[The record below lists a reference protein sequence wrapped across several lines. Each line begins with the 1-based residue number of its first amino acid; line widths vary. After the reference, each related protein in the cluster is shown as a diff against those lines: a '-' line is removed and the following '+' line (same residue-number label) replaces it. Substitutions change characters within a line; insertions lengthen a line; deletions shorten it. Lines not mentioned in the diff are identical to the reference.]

1 MIHDDDDY
9 VTDKER
15 KISRALAVAMH
26 VAFILLLVFGVAWQK
41 RHSEPAAVV
50 DLWSTIT
57 PPRQEPAPQPK
68 PAPAPKIEPKPEPRP
83 QPKPRPAP
91 KPEVKP
97 DPKPDIALKEKL
109 EKERKAQEQQE
120 IERRKQQELERKEV
134 ERKKEQALARQREE
148 EKKQKARELA
158 EAKKKEEEKRK
169 LEQQRLAQE
178 AEQKRIAQEKQ
189 DIAAKLA
196 KEQASAQARLYDEYI
211 RQISNKIKRNIVEP
225 PNLQGNPQ
233 VEFEV
238 RLLPGGEVLES
249 SLRLRRSSGVPAYDQ
264 AVERAILKSSPLPL
278 PPDPTLFNMFR
289 ELNLK
294 IRPKE

>member
-1 MIHDDDDY
+1 MTYDDANSA
-9 VTDKER
+9 TQKE
-15 KISRALAVAMH
+15 KTISRALAVAIH
-26 VAFILLLVFGVAWQK
+26 LGFLLLLVFGISWQR

-50 DLWSTIT
+50 ELWNSLT
-57 PPRQEPAPQPK
+57 PPKQEAPAPVPKPVPRLEPK
-68 PAPAPKIEPKPEPRP
+68 PAPK
-83 QPKPRPAP
+83 PAP

-97 DPKPDIALKEKL
+97 LPKPDIALKEKL
-109 EKERKAQEQQE
+109 EKERKLKEQQE
-120 IERRKQQELERKEV
+120 LQKRKE
-134 ERKKEQALARQREE
+134 E
-148 EKKQKARELA
+148 
-158 EAKKKEEEKRK
+158 EAKKLKGQQAQLETKKKEDEKKK
-169 LEQQRLAQE
+169 LEKERLAQE
-178 AEQKRIAQEKQ
+178 ADAKRLAQEKQ
-189 DIAAKLA
+189 ELVKRLA
-196 KEQASAQARLYDEYI
+196 SEQAAAQTRVYDEYV

-264 AVERAILKSSPLPL
+264 AVERAILKASPLPL
-278 PPDPTLFNMFR
+278 PSDPALFNMFR